1 MSSSDR
7 NVSGLAAISRA
18 NAASYGGTDIS
29 GWFIGQANRPLP
41 WWKVVLERGGRAPRS
56 DELLTPFQFA
66 VPERVIYLL
75 PETEL
80 EREKTWRGALT
91 LQARWLGI
99 LFAAEGSY
107 RDLERGIA
115 WTPVPGQSNTGRW
128 SNDLAMGSHALTG
141 RLEWGGK
148 FLGWLRM
155 RLTSTWRGSDLSAG
169 QRPNLPPERSAR
181 FQALWENHFFHGDG
195 IVQLGYF
202 LEYRGEMSDAWSVD
216 QSYLLPAYTIQNA
229 MIGLRLVGTNLTL
242 AILNLDDQQVLLSAG
257 ALSPRQELRW
267 RLHWIFYH

>member
-1 MSSSDR
+1 
-7 NVSGLAAISRA
+7 
-18 NAASYGGTDIS
+18 
-29 GWFIGQANRPLP
+29 
-41 WWKVVLERGGRAPRS
+41 
-56 DELLTPFQFA
+56 
-66 VPERVIYLL
+66 
-75 PETEL
+75 
-80 EREKTWRGALT
+80 
-91 LQARWLGI
+91 
-99 LFAAEGSY
+99 
-107 RDLERGIA
+107 
-115 WTPVPGQSNTGRW
+115 
-128 SNDLAMGSHALTG
+128 MGSHALTG

-181 FQALWENHFFHGDG
+181 FQALWENHFFNGDG